1 MLKKQ
6 SLTYFENEKLSA
18 DSFEN
23 REIASCLRLDGRR
36 VPGLYSRA

>member
-23 REIASCLRLDGRR
+23 QEIASCESGCTTSLE
-36 VPGLYSRA
+36 